1 MGNNN
6 TRKYNEAFIENR
18 KARYNYF
25 IEETL
30 VCGIELR
37 GNEVKSIREGS
48 ASIADSWIVIENNEL
63 IIKKMNITP
72 WRTANSFDVDA
83 TRERRLLAT
92 KKQIRELDR
101 KIQQAGYTLVPLKV
115 FFKDGRVKVD
125 IGLAKGK
132 HNYDKRQ
139 VERDKQVKLDIS
151 RAMKN

>member
-1 MGNNN
+1 MKNNN
-6 TRKYNEAFIENR
+6 TRKYNEPFIENR

-63 IIKKMNITP
+63 ILKKMNITP